1 MIAVV
6 TGASGFVGGAVADR
20 LRARGDRVVGLSRR
34 GLAHPDHVR
43 IDLSAPDALPRL
55 RELPVV
61 PDVVVHAAARAEPWG
76 TAAQYREGTVA
87 TTAAVVRW
95 AATLRPRPRLVHV
108 STASV
113 LYWGRD
119 RLAVPPDE
127 DPGPRYVGPYARTK
141 AEAER
146 TVRSYPGEWVILR
159 PRAVF
164 GPGDTALLP
173 RLLAAADRG
182 RLPHLRR
189 SPVSDLVFIDD
200 LVDAVVGASG
210 DPAMARRTLG
220 VAGPESVDL
229 QDVVGRVL
237 AATGRTLP
245 DRVVPRWLAV
255 AGAGTVERMWSVAR
269 PGREPPIT
277 RYALLAYAC
286 SFTFDRTEGAPLIIG
301 RTPLDEAIRRTV
313 AALGTDTLGTP

>member
-1 MIAVV
+1 MTVVV

-20 LRARGDRVVGLSRR
+20 LRAEGVRVVGLSRR
-34 GLAHPDHVR
+34 EVAHSDHVR
-43 IDLSAPDALPRL
+43 LDLSAPDAVARL
-55 RELPVV
+55 RELPAV
-61 PDVVVHAAARAEPWG
+61 PDVIVHAAARAEPWG

-95 AATLRPRPRLVHV
+95 AAASHPRPRLVHV

-113 LYWGRD
+113 LYSGRD
-119 RLAVPPDE
+119 RRGVPSDE
-127 DPGPRYVGPYARTK
+127 DPGPRYVGGYARTK

-146 TVRSYPGEWVILR
+146 VVRSYPGEWVILR

-173 RLLAAADRG
+173 RLLEAADRG
-182 RLPHLRR
+182 RLPRFRR
-189 SPVSDLVFIDD
+189 SPVSDLVFLDD
-200 LVDAVVGASG
+200 LVDAVVEACGDAS
-210 DPAMARRTLG
+210 MARRTFG
-220 VAGPESVDL
+220 VAGPEAVDL

-237 AATGRTLP
+237 AATGRAP
-245 DRVVPRWLAV
+245 SARAVPRWLAV
-255 AGAGTVERMWSVAR
+255 AAAGAVERMWAVTR

-286 SFTFDRTEGAPLIIG
+286 SFTFDRAVEAPLLVG
-301 RTPLDEAIRRTV
+301 RTPVDEAIRRTV
-313 AALGTDTLGTP
+313 AALGTDTLRTP